1 MMGPK
6 WFQVRILTPYPRH
19 SRRLTLITVPFQAL
33 GIEVKT
39 AGRLDTIKNRYCY
52 GLARHA
58 LFCGISPKAGDVSIR
73 VKKIILNGSGNVT
86 KLYTFF
92 PVYFRFY
99 SYLPAVYNSYPNYP
113 QQQGWGAQHVQ
124 PSAPSYPGYG
134 QQQYPPQVSQPMPPP
149 TYAEN
154 VVTGQPPQNT
164 N

>member
-1 MMGPK
+1 MY
-6 WFQVRILTPYPRH
+6 F
-19 SRRLTLITVPFQAL
+19 AL
-33 GIEVKT
+33 HLLG
-39 AGRLDTIKNRYCY
+39 AADSYCY
-52 GLARHA
+52 Y
-58 LFCGISPKAGDVSIR
+58 D
-73 VKKIILNGSGNVT
+73 
-86 KLYTFF
+86 
-92 PVYFRFY
+92 Y
-99 SYLPAVYNSYPNYP
+99 SYSYSYYYCYYDDISVGTIIGAVVGGIVGFILLCVLIAVLCICVCKKKTSGTVIQPGIVSSTVTSSAVYNSYPNYP